1 MAETMPFG
9 ADADIASNPEPRCA
23 CVLLLDVS
31 KSMAG
36 ERIGS
41 LNEGLKTFHEALLRD
56 PLAAQRVETA
66 IITFGG
72 TVQTVV
78 PFATAEHFTPPTLK
92 VNGNT
97 PMGAALRQGI
107 ELVNDR
113 KKIYRNHGLQY
124 FRPWIFLL
132 TDGGPTD
139 EWQSAAALVK
149 QGETSKA
156 FSFFAVGIG
165 EAKMDILS
173 QIGSRGPMPLSGM
186 KFREMFVWLS
196 SSLGTLSHSKPGEE
210 DGVKLSDPSAL
221 EKWLKM

>member
-1 MAETMPFG
+1 MAEMMPFG
-9 ADADIASNPEPRCA
+9 ADADIATNPEPRCA

-36 ERIGS
+36 ERIAS
-41 LNEGLKTFHEALLRD
+41 LNEGLKTYREALLSD

-66 IITFGG
+66 LVTFGG
-72 TVQTVV
+72 EVQTVV
-78 PFATAEHFTPPTLK
+78 PFAIAERFIPPTLT
-92 VNGNT
+92 VSGNT
-97 PMGAALRQGI
+97 PMGAALRHGI
-107 ELVNDR
+107 ELVKER
-113 KKIYRNHGLQY
+113 KQVYRTHGLQY
-124 FRPWIFLL
+124 FRPWIFMM

-139 EWQSAAALVK
+139 EWQSAAELVK
-149 QGETSKA
+149 QGETAKA

-173 QIGSRGPMPLSGM
+173 KIGTRGPLPLSGV

-210 DGVKLSDPSAL
+210 DGIKLSDPSAL